1 MPKNTS
7 RFGKLPPQYNFFLN
21 PYKDQRFTRCP
32 KCGAKMGQKKTPL
45 VIHVDP
51 HHPVSLNY
59 SCRYCAHCD
68 LLIAH
73 QDEIE
78 HLLASLFTQVAPEV
92 IGNEYLVLGTFD
104 RSYWKEGTKTS
115 HPAQDLFANL
125 HDFKQVLKFELGYG
139 WESDK
144 ASSKLRHPVPKPA
157 PDAPLSRSQRDM
169 PIEDVEDALALV
181 ATMKAHLPIPVRA
194 TEALMRMLRK
204 QGMNLK
210 RGQRLHIREVFYM
223 GDEGGIT
230 CDITP
235 SDQSQ
240 QVMLCSLTHLEVV
253 GDRPL
258 AKEMRAYQKRRA
270 TKLAKEQATS
280 FGFKIKPRARRRG

>member
-1 MPKNTS
+1 MPKNTT
-7 RFGKLPPQYNFFLN
+7 RFGKLPPQYDFFLN
-21 PYKDQRFTRCP
+21 PYQDQRFTHCP
-32 KCGAKMGQKKTPL
+32 KCEAKMGQKKVPL

-59 SCRYCAHCD
+59 TCRYCAPCD

-78 HLLASLFTQVAPEV
+78 PLLASLFTQVAPEV

-104 RSYWKEGTKTS
+104 RSYWKEGTKSS

-125 HDFKQVLKFELGYG
+125 HDFKQVLKFELRHG

-144 ASSKLRHPVPKPA
+144 PSSRSTHPAPKPA
-157 PDAPLSRSQRDM
+157 TKAPLSRSQRHI
-169 PIEDVEDALALV
+169 PIDDVDRTLALV

-204 QGMNLK
+204 QGVNLK
-210 RGQRLHIREVFYM
+210 RSQSLQIRDAFYM

-235 SDQSQ
+235 HDQSP
-240 QVMLCSLTHLEVV
+240 QVMLCSLTHLEIV
-253 GDRPL
+253 GDSPL
-258 AKEMRAYQKRRA
+258 AKEMRAYQQRRA
-270 TKLAKEQATS
+270 TQLAKEQATS
-280 FGFKIKPRARRRG
+280 FGFTLKPRARRRG